1 MEKGKTRKTKPD
13 RRPIRE
19 FRVGLSKDGKYFLFS
34 DSTTWVI
41 PRNYISTIDKNG
53 SFAKVPKTARSGE
66 GSPEDV
72 GEGNDRA
79 N

>member
-1 MEKGKTRKTKPD
+1 MEKTKKQD

-19 FRVGLSKDGKYFLFS
+19 FRVSLSKDGKYFLFS
-34 DSTTWVI
+34 DTTTWVI

-53 SFAKVPKTARSGE
+53 SLAQVQKTESASVGNP
-66 GSPEDV
+66 STL
-72 GEGNDRA
+72 GEGNDRS

>member
-1 MEKGKTRKTKPD
+1 MEKTKKQD

-19 FRVGLSKDGKYFLFS
+19 FRVSLSKDGKYFLFS
-34 DSTTWVI
+34 DTTTWVI

-53 SFAKVPKTARSGE
+53 SLTKVPKTEGASVGDRSTL
-66 GSPEDV
+66 